1 VEGKRVE
8 IVRREWYQKLIEE
21 YNKKFSKS
29 IKITKKMMN
38 KMEKYK
44 FRRSEVEST
53 LYLIERYKKPVSW
66 IIRWKVEYGYTF
78 EEIDKILETAEYLG
92 CQVYT
97 IRRLLDICDRD
108 LYLFDR
114 LIDYIL
120 TNRAYNDTQILK
132 FARYLETNYASVEEF
147 FAWLDY
153 EEEWIE
159 EE

>member
-1 VEGKRVE
+1 MEGKRVE
-8 IVRREWYQKLIEE
+8 IVRWEWYQKLIEE
-21 YNKKFSKS
+21 YNKKFGKS
-29 IKITKKMMN
+29 IKITRKMTN
-38 KMEKYK
+38 KMEKYR
-44 FRRSEVEST
+44 FRRSDVEST
-53 LYLIERYKKPVSW
+53 LYLIERYKKPASW

-97 IRRLLDICDRD
+97 VRKLLDVCDRD

-120 TNRAYNDTQILK
+120 TNGVYNDTEILK
-132 FARYLETNYASVEEF
+132 FARYLETNYSSVEEF

>member
-8 IVRREWYQKLIEE
+8 IVRWEWYQKLIEE
-21 YNKKFSKS
+21 YNQKFGKS
-29 IKITKKMMN
+29 IKITKKMTN

-44 FRRSEVEST
+44 FRRSDVEST

-97 IRRLLDICDRD
+97 VRKLLDICDRD

-153 EEEWIE
+153 EEGWPE

>member
-8 IVRREWYQKLIEE
+8 IVRWEWYQKLIEE
-21 YNKKFSKS
+21 YNQKFGKS

-44 FRRSEVEST
+44 FRRSDVEST

-78 EEIDKILETAEYLG
+78 EEIDKILEISEYLG

-97 IRRLLDICDRD
+97 VRKLLDICDRD

-153 EEEWIE
+153 EEGWPE

>member
-1 VEGKRVE
+1 MEEKRVE

-21 YNKKFSKS
+21 YNQKFGTS
-29 IKITKKMMN
+29 IKITEKMTN
-38 KMEKYK
+38 KMEKYR

-53 LYLIERYKKPVSW
+53 LYLIERYKKPTSW
-66 IIRWKVEYGYTF
+66 IIRWRVEYGYTF

-108 LYLFDR
+108 LYLFDK

-120 TNRAYNDTQILK
+120 TNRAYNDTEILK
-132 FARYLETNYASVEEF
+132 FARYLETNYTSVEEF

-153 EEEWIE
+153 EEGWIE
-159 EE
+159 EA

>member
-1 VEGKRVE
+1 
-8 IVRREWYQKLIEE
+8 
-21 YNKKFSKS
+21 
-29 IKITKKMMN
+29 M
-38 KMEKYK
+38 
-44 FRRSEVEST
+44 FRRSDVEST
-53 LYLIERYKKPVSW
+53 LYLIERYKKPASW
-66 IIRWKVEYGYTF
+66 IIRWKVDYGYTF

-97 IRRLLDICDRD
+97 IRRLLDVCDRD

-153 EEEWIE
+153 EEGWPE

>member
-8 IVRREWYQKLIEE
+8 IVRWEWYQKLIEE
-21 YNKKFSKS
+21 YNQEFSTS
-29 IKITKKMMN
+29 IKITEKMMN

-44 FRRSEVEST
+44 FRRSDVEST

-78 EEIDKILETAEYLG
+78 EEIDKILEIAEYLG

-97 IRRLLDICDRD
+97 IRRLLDVCDRD

-120 TNRAYNDTQILK
+120 TNGVYNDVQILK

-153 EEEWIE
+153 KEEWI
-159 EE
+159 

>member
-21 YNKKFSKS
+21 YNKKFGKS

-44 FRRSEVEST
+44 FRRSDVEST
-53 LYLIERYKKPVSW
+53 LYLIERYKKPASW

-97 IRRLLDICDRD
+97 VRKLLDVCDRD

-120 TNRAYNDTQILK
+120 TNGVYNDTEILK
-132 FARYLETNYASVEEF
+132 FARYLETNYSSIEEF

-153 EEEWIE
+153 KEEWIE

>member
-1 VEGKRVE
+1 VEEKRVE

-21 YNKKFSKS
+21 YNQKFGTS
-29 IKITKKMMN
+29 IKITEKMTN
-38 KMEKYK
+38 KMEKYR

-53 LYLIERYKKPVSW
+53 LYLIERYKKPTSW
-66 IIRWKVEYGYTF
+66 IIRWRVEYGYTF

-108 LYLFDR
+108 LYLFDK

-120 TNRAYNDTQILK
+120 TNRAYNDTEILK
-132 FARYLETNYASVEEF
+132 FARYLETNYTSVEEF

-153 EEEWIE
+153 EEGWIE
-159 EE
+159 EA

>member
-1 VEGKRVE
+1 MEGKRVE
-8 IVRREWYQKLIEE
+8 IVRWEWYQKLIEE
-21 YNKKFSKS
+21 YNQEFSTS
-29 IKITKKMMN
+29 IKITEKMMN

-44 FRRSEVEST
+44 FRRSDVEST

-78 EEIDKILETAEYLG
+78 EEIDKILEIAEYLG

-97 IRRLLDICDRD
+97 IRRLLDVCDRD

-120 TNRAYNDTQILK
+120 TNGVYNDVQILK

-153 EEEWIE
+153 KEEWI
-159 EE
+159 

>member
-1 VEGKRVE
+1 VEEKRVE
-8 IVRREWYQKLIEE
+8 IVRRVWYQKLIEE
-21 YNKKFSKS
+21 YNQKFGTS

-44 FRRSEVEST
+44 FRRSDVEST
-53 LYLIERYKKPVSW
+53 LYLIERYKKPASW
-66 IIRWKVEYGYTF
+66 IIRWRVEYGYTF
-78 EEIDKILETAEYLG
+78 EEIDKILEIAEYLG

-97 IRRLLDICDRD
+97 VRRLLDVCDRD

-120 TNRAYNDTQILK
+120 TNRAHNDTEILK

-147 FAWLDY
+147 FEWLDY
-153 EEEWIE
+153 EEGWIE
-159 EE
+159 EA

>member
-1 VEGKRVE
+1 MEEKRVE
-8 IVRREWYQKLIEE
+8 IVRKEWYQKLIEE
-21 YNKKFSKS
+21 YNQKFGTS
-29 IKITKKMMN
+29 IKITKRMTN

-53 LYLIERYKKPVSW
+53 LYLIERYKKHASW
-66 IIRWKVEYGYTF
+66 IIRWRVEYGYTF

-97 IRRLLDICDRD
+97 VRKLLDVCDRD

-120 TNRAYNDTQILK
+120 TNGAYSDTEILK
-132 FARYLETNYASVEEF
+132 FARYLEINYASVEEF

-153 EEEWIE
+153 KEGWIE